1 MFNGSEGNKEKLC
14 DLRKIYDYQNITLIQ
29 IVITIGHTYEMN

>member
-14 DLRKIYDYQNITLIQ
+14 DLRKIYDYQNIIITLI
-29 IVITIGHTYEMN
+29 